1 MTRWRLLIEYDGG
14 SFVGWQRQDN
24 GRSVQQ
30 TLEEAVHGFTQ
41 ETVTVHGAGRTDSGV
56 HALGQVAHFDLAR
69 ETDSAT
75 VRDAVNFH
83 LKPDPVT
90 ILEAAEVDQDFHARF
105 SAIGRHYR
113 YRILNRR
120 APAAVERGH
129 VWHIPV
135 ELDWRAMHEA
145 GQTLTGQHDF
155 TSFRAAECQSDS
167 PVKTL
172 DALSVERHANDVV
185 IEARARSFLHNQVRI
200 IVGTLR
206 LVGEGK
212 WSSADVEE
220 ALAARDRAR
229 AGPTAPP
236 DGLYLTRV
244 DY

>member
-1 MTRWRLLIEYDGG
+1 MTRWRLDIEYDGG
-14 SFVGWQRQDN
+14 GFVGWQRQDN

-30 TLEEAVHGFTQ
+30 TLEEAVHGFAQ

-69 ETDSAT
+69 ETDAAT
-75 VRDAVNFH
+75 VRDALNFH
-83 LKPDPVT
+83 LKPNPIT
-90 ILEAAEVDQDFHARF
+90 ILEAAAVGQDFHARF
-105 SAIGRHYR
+105 SAVGRHYR

-120 APAAVERGH
+120 APPAVERGH
-129 VWHIPV
+129 VWHVPI
-135 ELDWRAMHEA
+135 ELDWRTMHEA
-145 GQTLTGQHDF
+145 GQTLIGRHDF
-155 TSFRAAECQSDS
+155 TSFRSAVCQSNS

-172 DALSVERHANDVV
+172 AELTVERHADEVV
-185 IEARARSFLHNQVRI
+185 IEAHARSFLHNQVRI
-200 IVGTLR
+200 LAGTLR

-212 WSSADVEE
+212 WSSADVEA

-236 DGLYLTRV
+236 DGLYLMRV

>member
-1 MTRWRLLIEYDGG
+1 MTRWKLVIEYDG
-14 SFVGWQRQDN
+14 SDFVGWQRQDN
-24 GRSVQQ
+24 GRSIQQ
-30 TLEEAVHGFTQ
+30 SLEEAVHGFAQ
-41 ETVTVHGAGRTDSGV
+41 ETVTIHGAGRTDSGV
-56 HALGQVAHFDLAR
+56 HALGQVAHFDLLR
-69 ETDSAT
+69 EADAAT
-75 VRDAVNFH
+75 VRDALNFH

-90 ILEAAEVDQDFHARF
+90 ILDAEAVDQDFHARF
-105 SAIGRHYR
+105 SATARHYR

-120 APAAVERGH
+120 APAALERSH
-129 VWHIPV
+129 VWQVPT
-135 ELDWRAMHEA
+135 ELDWRAMNAA
-145 GQTLTGQHDF
+145 GQILTGRHDF

-172 DALSVERHANDVV
+172 AAVNIERHGDVVV
-185 IEARARSFLHNQVRI
+185 IEAHARSFLRNQVRI

-212 WSSADVEE
+212 WTSADVEE
-220 ALAARDRAR
+220 ALAARDRAQ